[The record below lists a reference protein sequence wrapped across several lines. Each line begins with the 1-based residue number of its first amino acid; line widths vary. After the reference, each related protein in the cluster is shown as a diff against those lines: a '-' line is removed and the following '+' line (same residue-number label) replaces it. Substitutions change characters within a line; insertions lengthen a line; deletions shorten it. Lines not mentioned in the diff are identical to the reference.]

1 MVNELEKEVNVEAF
15 QEEIARLSEKLQKEQ
30 GQWERERVQWAQ
42 VTNQLPNSTLTICTM
57 MVREEPGKGEQN
69 RIRFRGQRLNSH
81 IICMKLVHR
90 FNRIL
95 LIKTNCRRSFSR
107 SM

>member
-42 VTNQLPNSTLTICTM
+42 VTNQPPNSTLTI
-57 MVREEPGKGEQN
+57 
-69 RIRFRGQRLNSH
+69 L
-81 IICMKLVHR
+81 
-90 FNRIL
+90 
-95 LIKTNCRRSFSR
+95 
-107 SM
+107 